1 MCKFFSAVF
10 CNERDEDLNTL
21 RGRIIKE
28 VTPVRVTENDVLEEL
43 SKLNISESEGP
54 DLLHPRIIYEI
65 RHDTSIIY
73 PLAKILIGP
82 LKLEKIPE
90 IWKCA
95 NIVPIYKQE
104 LIHR

>member
-1 MCKFFSAVF
+1 MSRKVQTYYIQESFTKS
-10 CNERDEDLNTL
+10 DMIL
-21 RGRIIKE
+21 
-28 VTPVRVTENDVLEEL
+28 VLY
-43 SKLNISESEGP
+43 
-54 DLLHPRIIYEI
+54 RA
-65 RHDTSIIY
+65 Y

-104 LIHR
+104 LIHRWDKRTLTFFDDIARVGLLHNNKKEYNLRDSNPRMR